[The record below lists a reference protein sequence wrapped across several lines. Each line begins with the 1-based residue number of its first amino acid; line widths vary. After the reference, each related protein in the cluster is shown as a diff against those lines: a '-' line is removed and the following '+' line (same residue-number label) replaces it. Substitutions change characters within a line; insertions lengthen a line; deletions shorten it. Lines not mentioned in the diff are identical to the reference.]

1 MSEGLTVPFNSS
13 IFVLGAGELGMAVLR
28 GLTQRGRT
36 SKLAVLL
43 RSETVR
49 STDIQ
54 KKQIIAELR
63 EIGAELVSGDLQ
75 HDSVDELAS
84 IFQPFE
90 TVIGCTGFAAGKNA
104 QINIAQGVLQAG
116 VKRYVPWQFGVDYDR
131 IGSGS
136 AQDLFDEQLRVREL
150 LRGQNKTEW
159 LIISTGMFTSFL
171 FDPAFG
177 VVDLTQGHVRAL
189 GSWDNSVTVTAAAD
203 IGILTAAILFE
214 EPPLRNQ
221 VVYTAGDTITYKRL
235 AEIVTAMTG
244 REIHKTVWTVDRL
257 REELAQDPMNA
268 LRKYRVVFAE
278 GIGVAWNAELSYN
291 ATRNIPV
298 RNVEHWLKSPTTSGK
313 DRYR

>member
-1 MSEGLTVPFNSS
+1 MSEGLTVPFNSP
-13 IFVLGAGELGMAVLR
+13 ILVLGAGELGMAVLR
-28 GLTQRGRT
+28 GLVRQGRK

-49 STDIQ
+49 SPDTQ
-54 KKQIIAELR
+54 KKQTIAELG
-63 EIGAELVSGDLQ
+63 ELGAELVCGDLQ

-84 IFQPFE
+84 IFQRFE
-90 TVIGCTGFAAGKNA
+90 TVIGCTGFAAGRNA
-104 QINIAQGVLQAG
+104 QLKIAQGVLQAE

-150 LRGQNKTEW
+150 LRAQNKTEW

-171 FDPAFG
+171 FDFAFG
-177 VVDLTQGHVRAL
+177 VVDLAHGHVRAL
-189 GSWDNSVTVTAAAD
+189 GSWDNSVTVTAAED

-221 VVYTAGDTITYKRL
+221 VVYTAGDTITYRRL

-244 REIHKTVWTVDRL
+244 LEIHKEVWTVDRL
-257 REELAQDPMNA
+257 REELAQDPTNA
-268 LRKYRVVFAE
+268 VRKYRVVFAE
-278 GIGVAWNAELSYN
+278 GIGVAWNAEVSYN

-298 RNVEHWLKSPTTSGK
+298 KNVERWLESATTSGK
-313 DRYR
+313 D

>member
-1 MSEGLTVPFNSS
+1 L
-13 IFVLGAGELGMAVLR
+13 
-28 GLTQRGRT
+28 
-36 SKLAVLL
+36 
-43 RSETVR
+43 
-49 STDIQ
+49 
-54 KKQIIAELR
+54 
-63 EIGAELVSGDLQ
+63 GAELVSGDLQ

-90 TVIGCTGFAAGKNA
+90 TVIGCTGFAAGRNA
-104 QINIAQGVLQAG
+104 QLKIAQGVLQAG
-116 VKRYVPWQFGVDYDR
+116 VKHVPCQFGVDYDR

-150 LRGQNKTEW
+150 LRAQNKTEW
-159 LIISTGMFTSFL
+159 LIISTGIFTSFL
-171 FDPAFG
+171 FDSAFG
-177 VVDLTQGHVRAL
+177 VVDLAHGHVRAL
-189 GSWDNSVTVTAAAD
+189 GSWDNSVTVTAAED

-221 VVYTAGDTITYKRL
+221 VVYTAGDTITYGRL

-244 REIHKTVWTVDRL
+244 REIHKEVWTVDRL
-257 REELAQDPMNA
+257 REELARDPMNI

-278 GIGVAWNAELSYN
+278 GIGVAWNAEMCYN

-298 RNVEHWLKSPTTSGK
+298 KNVEHWLQSATTSGK